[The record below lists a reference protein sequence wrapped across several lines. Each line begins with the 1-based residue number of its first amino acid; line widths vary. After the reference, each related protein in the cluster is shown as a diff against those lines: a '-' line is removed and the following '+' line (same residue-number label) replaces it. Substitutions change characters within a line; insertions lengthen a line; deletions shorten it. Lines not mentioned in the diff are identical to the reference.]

1 MNDLAFAD
9 CARPTPVA
17 ILRLSLMPY
26 SIGHEVLLLKE
37 RNPFVMCDAGQFAEL
52 PLEQQIYAAKRAV
65 LICSQGWRENH
76 GRQKWLRLWGWLT
89 RRSDYA
95 LAIAE
100 FRNYMIMGRALPAT
114 PSKHAIEVLYGKD
127 EEKGRAMGSPLMA
140 QLYNYVC
147 ANLGKFNLTTAT
159 AWDAPY
165 SLAGML
171 CFAELENEGRMRIE
185 NAAEAAEQAELEKL
199 EREVEDESKLES
211 LTKNNAGLATPPP
224 DLG

>member
-17 ILRLSLMPY
+17 ILRLALMPY
-26 SIGHEVLLLKE
+26 SLGHEVLLLKE
-37 RNPFVMCDAGQFAEL
+37 RNPFVMCHVEQFSDL
-52 PLEQQIYAAKRAV
+52 PLEQQIYAVKRAA
-65 LICSQGWRENH
+65 LICSQGWRSNH

-89 RRSDYA
+89 SKSDYA

-100 FRNYMIMGRALPAT
+100 FRNYLNEGRMLPSP
-114 PSKHAIEVLYGKD
+114 PSRHAVEVLYGKED
-127 EEKGRAMGSPLMA
+127 EKGRAMGSPLAA

-147 ANLGKFNLTTAT
+147 ANLGKFNVTPAT

-171 CFAELENEGRMRIE
+171 YFAELESAGQIRIE
-185 NAAEAAEQAELEKL
+185 NAAEAGEQAELEKIQ
-199 EREVEDESKLES
+199 REIEEEQAAQPK
-211 LTKNNAGLATPPP
+211 TNNAGLATEPP
-224 DLG
+224 DLS